1 MTNPEQKKLVALNYY
16 QNNQEEVKA
25 KPFLDLKRIDM
36 HLKKKLVLTNDE
48 YHPSTQ
54 EYFKQKREQMVHDIS
69 HPVAL
74 RLSSRLDKESVYC
87 LRKDMRRN
95 FIDHKKYN
103 VDIDTFLA

>member
-1 MTNPEQKKLVALNYY
+1 
-16 QNNQEEVKA
+16 
-25 KPFLDLKRIDM
+25 
-36 HLKKKLVLTNDE
+36 
-48 YHPSTQ
+48 
-54 EYFKQKREQMVHDIS
+54 MVHDIS